1 MKLSESNAKAIQGL
15 EPKIS
20 VWNTGSGGADGA
32 GGAGPIGQ
40 IFKNLPPL
48 IDTIYT
54 QTGIR
59 PPNWLANTDNMSS
72 DSSSSASGASGASGA
87 SSASSASG
95 ASGASQP
102 RPSRWAAIKKD

>member
-1 MKLSESNAKAIQGL
+1 VKLSESNAKAIQGL

-20 VWNTGSGGADGA
+20 VWNTGGDANGAN
-32 GGAGPIGQ
+32 GAGPIGQ

-72 DSSSSASGASGASGA
+72 DSSSGA
-87 SSASSASG
+87 SS